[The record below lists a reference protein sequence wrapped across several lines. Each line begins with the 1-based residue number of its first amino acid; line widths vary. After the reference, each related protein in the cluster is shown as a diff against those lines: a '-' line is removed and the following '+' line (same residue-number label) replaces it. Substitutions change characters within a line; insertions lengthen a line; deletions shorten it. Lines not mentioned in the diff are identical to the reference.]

1 MFIFLMF
8 PKKDNISP
16 RIVTWK
22 KKKKN
27 REKRIGHLHDD
38 VILLL
43 RPEFFRVLLSCA
55 NWDFCFLSSLRLP
68 NLKWKEKQK
77 DAGRGSKM
85 MPSCKWPVVMWILT
99 ASGLL
104 SFGFTETKLQHFYLH
119 ISLFANVC
127 LRFKLNRTFY
137 KNNNFY
143 AWQ

>member
-16 RIVTWK
+16 RIVMQK
-22 KKKKN
+22 KKTKKKTKNKKN
-27 REKRIGHLHDD
+27 WTFAFYYYDQNSSRFRFLVQIGTF
-38 VILLL
+38 VI
-43 RPEFFRVLLSCA
+43 
-55 NWDFCFLSSLRLP
+55 LSSLRLP

-77 DAGRGSKM
+77 DAGSGSKM
-85 MPSCKWPVVMWILT
+85 TPSCKWPVVMWILI
-99 ASGLL
+99 ASRLL

-137 KNNNFY
+137 KK
-143 AWQ
+143 

>member
-16 RIVTWK
+16 RIVKWK
-22 KKKKN
+22 KKKK
-27 REKRIGHLHDD
+27 KRIGHFAFYYYDQNSSRICFLVQIGTF
-38 VILLL
+38 VI
-43 RPEFFRVLLSCA
+43 
-55 NWDFCFLSSLRLP
+55 LSSLRLP

-77 DAGRGSKM
+77 DAGRSSKM
-85 MPSCKWPVVMWILT
+85 TPSCKWPVVMWILI

-104 SFGFTETKLQHFYLH
+104 SFGFAETKLQHFYLH

-137 KNNNFY
+137 KK
-143 AWQ
+143 